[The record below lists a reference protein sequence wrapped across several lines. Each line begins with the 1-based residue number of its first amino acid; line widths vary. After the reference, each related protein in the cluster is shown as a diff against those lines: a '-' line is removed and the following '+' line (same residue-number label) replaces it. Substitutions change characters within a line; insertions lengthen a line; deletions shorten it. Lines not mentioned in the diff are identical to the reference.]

1 MIKSKFLFRSI
12 KICGLIV
19 LIVVLS
25 LLFSSGFSKP
35 KSAKQTELYDNL
47 RLFSEV
53 LAKIQ
58 ANYVEEIQPKE
69 LVRGAIRGMLRTLDP
84 YSQFMEPEQLK
95 ELEIDTKGEFGGLGI
110 RIEIRDE
117 WLTVQTPMEGTPA
130 FRAGIKPD
138 DKIVEID
145 GKSTEGITTEEAVKK
160 LRGPK
165 GTDVTLKIARQG
177 EKDLLTFTITRDII
191 RLDSVRAKMITD
203 DIGYLRITEFREKTP
218 DDLEQALVKLE
229 KEGMKAIVLDLRYN
243 PGGLLKSAVGVSDL
257 FLPGNKIIVSTKG
270 RAQGQDSEYK
280 STEKKLAFINYPMA
294 VLVNEGSASAAE
306 IVAGAMQDW
315 KRGVIIGPK
324 GKRTFGKG
332 SVQSVMDLSSNCGL
346 RLTTAKYYTP
356 SGKSIHRTTSDPTTG
371 GILPDIGVDVSPEV
385 ELALRA
391 RDTLGD
397 LKIPK
402 VKLNKEKEKLEP
414 EKEMIEDAELAQA
427 INILKASDYFR
438 HLNSGSAEIIPSI
451 TSNTAIK

>member
-1 MIKSKFLFRSI
+1 MIKSRILSRSL
-12 KICGLIV
+12 KIFGLMV

-35 KSAKQTELYDNL
+35 KSAKQTELYENL
-47 RLFSEV
+47 KLFSEV
-53 LAKIQ
+53 LAKVQ
-58 ANYVEEIQPKE
+58 ANYVEEIKPKE

-110 RIEIRDE
+110 RITIRDE
-117 WLTVQTPMEGTPA
+117 WLTVESPMEGTPA
-130 FRAGIKPD
+130 FRAGIKSG

-165 GTDVTLKIARQG
+165 GTQVTLKIAREGQ
-177 EKDLLTFTITRDII
+177 KDLLTFTLTRDII
-191 RLDSVRAKMITD
+191 HLDSVRTKIIVD
-203 DIGYLRITEFREKTP
+203 NIGYIRITEFREKTP

-229 KEGMKAIVLDLRYN
+229 KEGMKAMILDLRYN

-257 FLPGNKIIVSTKG
+257 FLPANKVIVSTKG
-270 RAQGQDSEYK
+270 RAAGQDIEYK
-280 STEKKLAFINYPMA
+280 TTDKKVAFIKYPMA
-294 VLVNEGSASAAE
+294 VLINEGSASAAE

-332 SVQSVMDLSSNCGL
+332 SVQSVMDLSSSCGL

-356 SGKSIHRTTSDPTTG
+356 NGKSIHRTTSDPTTG
-371 GILPDIGVDVSPEV
+371 GIVPDIGVEIPAEV
-385 ELALRA
+385 ELALREKG
-391 RDTLGD
+391 TLDGAIK
-397 LKIPK
+397 LPK
-402 VKLNKEKEKLEP
+402 TKPDKEKPEL
-414 EKEMIEDAELAQA
+414 EKEMVEDTELVQA

-438 HLNSGSAEIIPSI
+438 HLNSGFSEALPSI
-451 TSNTAIK
+451 ASDTAKK